1 MTSEGATK
9 PAGETATR
17 AGPLPVSCFVI
28 TRNEADRLGRTLA
41 AVRDLVEEIVVVDSG
56 STDDTVSVAVAHGA
70 RVIHNPWPGFG
81 QQKRFAEEQCR
92 NDWLLNVD
100 ADEQVSD
107 ELAAEMRALFAAGE
121 PGEAA
126 FGMWA
131 SIVYPGETRPRPF
144 ARDHFVYRL
153 YDRRRVRF
161 ADSTLFDSVE
171 VGRHPSRKLSGAL
184 YHFTVRSMDDLIA
197 KSNARAAYNAANAK
211 RKSRLLLGLRTIT
224 EFPFAFLRY
233 YVARNHVLGGMK
245 GFQYSLI
252 IAFFRFV
259 RIMRMLEGQ
268 KAGAA
273 IDPNAPPPH
282 AGT

>member
-1 MTSEGATK
+1 MTMTTTREQGGA
-9 PAGETATR
+9 R
-17 AGPLPVSCFVI
+17 AFGRLPVSCFVI
-28 TRNEADRLGRTLA
+28 ARNEADRIGCTLA
-41 AVRDLVEEIVVVDSG
+41 AVSGLVEEIVVVDSG
-56 STDDTVSVAVAHGA
+56 SSDETVAVALAHGA

-92 NDWLLNVD
+92 HDWLLNVD

-107 ELAAEMRALFAAGE
+107 ELAAEMRALFADGE
-121 PGEAA
+121 PKEAA

-131 SIVYPGETRPRPF
+131 SIVYPGDKRPRPL

-171 VGRHPSRKLSGAL
+171 IGRQPTRKLDGAL

-211 RKSRLLLGLRTIT
+211 RKSRVLLTARAVI

-233 YVARNHVLGGMK
+233 YFARAHVLGGMK
-245 GFQYSLI
+245 GFQYAMI

-259 RIMRMLEGQ
+259 RIVRMLEGQ

-273 IDPNAPPPH
+273 VDPNAPPAH
-282 AGT
+282 

>member
-1 MTSEGATK
+1 MTSELAER
-9 PAGETATR
+9 PAGG
-17 AGPLPVSCFVI
+17 AGARTGRLPVSCFVI
-28 TRNEADRLGRTLA
+28 ARNEADRLGRTLA
-41 AVRDLVEEIVVVDSG
+41 AVRDLVEDIVVVDSG

-70 RVIHNPWPGFG
+70 RVIYNSWPGFG

-92 NDWLLNVD
+92 YDWLLNID

-107 ELAAEMRALFAAGE
+107 ELADEMRALFADGE
-121 PGEAA
+121 PKEAA

-131 SIVYPGETRPRPF
+131 SIVYPGDTRPRPL

-161 ADSTLFDSVE
+161 ANSTLFDSVE
-171 VGRHPSRKLSGAL
+171 LGRQPSRKLAGAL

-211 RKSRLLLGLRTIT
+211 KKSRLLLGLRTVT

-233 YVARNHVLGGMK
+233 YFARAHVLGGMK
-245 GFQYSLI
+245 GFQYALI

-268 KAGAA
+268 KAGATV
-273 IDPNAPPPH
+273 DPNAPP
-282 AGT
+282 A